1 MFEKKITEEQ
11 KKALLKEEKKAKR
24 EEKRKESKIP
34 EKVQKA
40 FKVAIVPFLLA
51 SIMVCFLYI
60 VVRNNT
66 LAENL
71 KADVVV
77 AAVDISDNTKIS
89 KDEIGNYFKVVAVEK
104 EVVTADN
111 YLSFSELPD
120 GSFYVTEPL
129 IKGQM
134 IYESDIE
141 VSHFVMDKYTD
152 ESVVTSISVSDFSN
166 SVCGKVRFGDII
178 DIYAVDPATDELTF
192 VVGNIYVLEA
202 FNSSGDSLTTKEG
215 TAMAFNI
222 LVMPEEVEAIN
233 RAIAWEGIQIYK
245 R

>member
-24 EEKRKESKIP
+24 EERLKENKWAEKGAKIA
-34 EKVQKA
+34 KV
-40 FKVAIVPFLLA
+40 VVIPLLLA

-71 KADVVV
+71 KTDVVV
-77 AAVDISDNTKIS
+77 ATKEISKNTKIS
-89 KDEIGNYFKVVAVEK
+89 SDELGEYFKVIAVDK
-104 EVVTADN
+104 EVVTTRN
-111 YLSFSELPD
+111 YASFSELPD
-120 GSFYVTEPL
+120 GSFYVTEEL
-129 IKGQM
+129 IKGQI

-141 VSHFVMDKYTD
+141 VSDFVMDKYS
-152 ESVVTSISVSDFSN
+152 EEAVITSIDVSDFTN
-166 SVCGKVRFGDII
+166 SVCGKVRYGDII

-202 FNSSGDSLTTKEG
+202 YNSSGEALTTKEG

-222 LVMPEEVEAIN
+222 LVMPEEIALVN
-233 RAIAWEGIQIYK
+233 KAIAWEGIQIYK

>member
-24 EEKRKESKIP
+24 EEKLKENKWALKGAKIA
-34 EKVQKA
+34 K
-40 FKVAIVPFLLA
+40 IVVIPLLLA

-77 AAVDISDNTKIS
+77 ATKEISKNTKIS
-89 KDEIGNYFKVVAVEK
+89 ADEVSEYFKVIAVDK
-104 EVVTADN
+104 EVVTTRN
-111 YLSFSELPD
+111 YSSFNELPD
-120 GSFYVTEPL
+120 GSFYVTEEL
-129 IKGQM
+129 TKGQVV
-134 IYESDIE
+134 YESDIE
-141 VSHFVMDKYTD
+141 VSDFVMDRYS
-152 ESVVTSISVSDFSN
+152 EEAVVTSIAVSNFSN
-166 SVCGKVRFGDII
+166 GVCGKVRYGDII

-202 FNSSGDSLTTKEG
+202 YNSSGDILSTKEG

-222 LVMPEEVEAIN
+222 LVMPDEIALVN
-233 RAIAWEGIQIYK
+233 KAIAWEGIQLYK
-245 R
+245 K